1 MSEDRLREA
10 ADVIAD
16 DARARAA
23 RWSRTIPG
31 SITVSSD
38 GKIARVV
45 AHAKVARPAELRL
58 RHPLFGN
65 RRYWY
70 GPPGSSFL
78 GPAAE
83 AKADYKVLLDQWEE
97 EHPDEVSPKKKAA
110 KAAPPKKQ

>member
-1 MSEDRLREA
+1 MSSAEYLKEA

-16 DARARAA
+16 DARARAGV
-23 RWSRTIPG
+23 WSRTIPA
-31 SITVSSD
+31 SITV
-38 GKIARVV
+38 GTAGNVATIT

-65 RRYWY
+65 RRHWY

-83 AKADYKVLLDQWEE
+83 AKAGDALVVY
-97 EHPDEVSPKKKAA
+97 A
-110 KAAPPKKQ
+110 KTIDDWARRDGFK